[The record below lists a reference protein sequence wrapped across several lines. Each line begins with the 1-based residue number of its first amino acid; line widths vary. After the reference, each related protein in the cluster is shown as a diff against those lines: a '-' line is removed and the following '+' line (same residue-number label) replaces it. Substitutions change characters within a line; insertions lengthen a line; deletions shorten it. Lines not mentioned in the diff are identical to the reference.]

1 MPHIIG
7 LTASIVSENVNL
19 SKFVEKIKEVE
30 QVLDAKVIT
39 TTDLR
44 NILKFVTQPE
54 ESYETFDTP
63 TVLQF
68 IRNIVDMG
76 LENLNRIKVAEIF
89 EIEKNQEFDRIGVK
103 KQTKEAEDTVKK
115 YNRYGTLNRY
125 NSVSEK

>member
-19 SKFVEKIKEVE
+19 SKFAKKIKEVE

-68 IRNIVDMG
+68 IRNIVDTG
-76 LENLNRIKVAEIF
+76 LANLNRIKVAEIF

-115 YNRYGTLNRY
+115 YKR
-125 NSVSEK
+125 